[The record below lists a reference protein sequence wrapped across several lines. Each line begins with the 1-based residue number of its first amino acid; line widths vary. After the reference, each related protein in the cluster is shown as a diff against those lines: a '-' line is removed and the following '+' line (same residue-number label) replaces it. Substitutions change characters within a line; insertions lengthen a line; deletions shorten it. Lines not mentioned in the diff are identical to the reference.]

1 MNRAC
6 DTCKSFMNPFDRY
19 ICESCI
25 RNDHYSPAP
34 KAFWKTGFDKYKY
47 NEEEMAMV
55 KLSKPPMVPISIERN
70 ERKMTRVEMKQELYR
85 LANKYGRELYCA
97 YMGNEILKV
106 IIYSDNTIPRH
117 LTIHPKAFHMG
128 TIEKI
133 EEGLLNNK
141 KTISDKVEIKKVIF
155 NDPATIVLWS
165 DNTKTVVKA
174 DGEIFD
180 QEKGLAMAIAKKAL
194 GNEGNYF
201 EVFKKWVKYRE
212 EFECP
217 FHELAKAASKAT
229 MSMNE
234 VASVLATG
242 DK

>member
-1 MNRAC
+1 MNKAC

-34 KAFWKTGFDKYKY
+34 KAFWKTGFDKCKY

-55 KLSKPPMVPISIERN
+55 KLSKPGDKPDALVN
-70 ERKMTRVEMKQELYR
+70 L
-85 LANKYGRELYCA
+85 
-97 YMGNEILKV
+97 
-106 IIYSDNTIPRH
+106 
-117 LTIHPKAFHMG
+117 
-128 TIEKI
+128 
-133 EEGLLNNK
+133 LLNSTYGAYGQYK
-141 KTISDKVEIKKVIF
+141 PKLVPEIKKVIF

-201 EVFKKWVKYRE
+201 EVFKKWVDYDE
-212 EFECP
+212 EDIIVVNV
-217 FHELAKAASKAT
+217 HKDA
-229 MSMNE
+229 MSINE

>member
-1 MNRAC
+1 
-6 DTCKSFMNPFDRY
+6 MNPFDRY

-55 KLSKPPMVPISIERN
+55 KLSKPPMVPISIERK
-70 ERKMTRVEMKQELYR
+70 EREMNRGEMKQELHKI
-85 LANKYGRELYCA
+85 AKKHDMELYCK
-97 YMGNEILKV
+97 YMGDGTLEV
-106 IIYSDNTIPRH
+106 IFYGGSVIPRH
-117 LTIHPKAFHMG
+117 IIIYPIVFNMS
-128 TIEKI
+128 TIEEIDKSLSNNTKAMNIGKI
-133 EEGLLNNK
+133 K
-141 KTISDKVEIKKVIF
+141 IKRVIF

-174 DGEIFD
+174 DGELFD

-229 MSMNE
+229 MSINE
-234 VASVLATG
+234 AASVLATG